1 MPAKRT
7 ISLQDE
13 PGAEGAADEVPLQV
27 NVPRRIK
34 RALDMRAAETGQT
47 KRSIVLEGL
56 RRLDFDLT
64 DDEVA
69 GPRGTRRR

>member
-1 MPAKRT
+1 MSAKRT
-7 ISLQDE
+7 ILLQTDRSTE
-13 PGAEGAADEVPLQV
+13 SAVDEVPLQV